1 MQSDPHITTGRC
13 HVNSQNSLSVH
24 VEDAAQNIKVP
35 FTTIEAIWK
44 KAETLVTS
52 KNSVVPAP
60 GFGEDEKMV
69 KSHSGSAPHLVTIDQ
84 NTWQYKCD
92 DKCLQYK
99 SVSVCSHTVAAA
111 EINGHLTKFIDFLR
125 RHNCSPN
132 LTQLAQHG
140 MPAGAGRKG
149 GKPAKKKQ
157 PRKKAPSE
165 ENRIPLST
173 NTNSS
178 CSIQSQ
184 PPPDPS
190 YSPYPPYYPYHAYSS
205 YHQYPPY
212 QQSSSWTMPMTP
224 LPYSPNMPATTTPI
238 ESFKVH
244 LKTGNISVCSGCRS
258 SFSKQDVI
266 VLQHSEHRN
275 YTSPQG
281 HPSSK
286 FGNAY
291 YHIKRKCVEN
301 KWGPNFT
308 ILTPENLELTSPQ
321 RDILYEEFGV

>member
-1 MQSDPHITTGRC
+1 M
-13 HVNSQNSLSVH
+13 L
-24 VEDAAQNIKVP
+24 EDAAQNIKVP
-35 FTTIEAIWK
+35 CYNHVRTFGK
-44 KAETLVTS
+44 KLKHLLPV
-52 KNSVVPAP
+52 KHSVVPAP

-205 YHQYPPY
+205 YHQ
-212 QQSSSWTMPMTP
+212 
-224 LPYSPNMPATTTPI
+224 
-238 ESFKVH
+238 
-244 LKTGNISVCSGCRS
+244 
-258 SFSKQDVI
+258 
-266 VLQHSEHRN
+266 
-275 YTSPQG
+275 
-281 HPSSK
+281 
-286 FGNAY
+286 
-291 YHIKRKCVEN
+291 
-301 KWGPNFT
+301 
-308 ILTPENLELTSPQ
+308 
-321 RDILYEEFGV
+321 